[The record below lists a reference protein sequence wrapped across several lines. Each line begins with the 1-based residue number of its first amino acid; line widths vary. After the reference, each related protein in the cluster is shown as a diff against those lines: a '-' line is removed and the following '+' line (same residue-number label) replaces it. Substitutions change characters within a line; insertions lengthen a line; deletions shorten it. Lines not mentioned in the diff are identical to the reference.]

1 MEGLEF
7 MLNVSNRPTIETDI
21 NRTLVV
27 KLSLDIGGFRT
38 LTVELS
44 LDIVGLGTEK
54 IKFRK

>member
-1 MEGLEF
+1 
-7 MLNVSNRPTIETDI
+7 MLNVSNRPIETDI